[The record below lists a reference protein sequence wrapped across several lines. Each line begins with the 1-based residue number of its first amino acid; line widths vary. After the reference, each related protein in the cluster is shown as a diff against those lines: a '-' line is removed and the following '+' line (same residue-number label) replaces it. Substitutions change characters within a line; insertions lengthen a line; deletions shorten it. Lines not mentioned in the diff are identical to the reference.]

1 MDRLEGCRKVG
12 MGAYSTPF
20 RFMLLLLY
28 EVYGLQLTKSEKG
41 KKGGSLQEIETSARK
56 CGCKKKHLSTTLT
69 GMYSNIYDWI

>member
-28 EVYGLQLTKSEKG
+28 EIYGLQLTKSEKG
-41 KKGGSLQEIETSARK
+41 KKGAEVYRRLRLPPGNAGAKEAPK
-56 CGCKKKHLSTTLT
+56 YHLDR
-69 GMYSNIYDWI
+69 YVQ